1 MDKQEREGLRTF
13 IDSRPDNW
21 RGTEAALVGPLR
33 QDLFVRL
40 DDFERMQQ
48 IARRLLDAAEQRAAL
63 ETEQRSRWTRQVAA
77 LLGDFDRRDQV
88 RRSVDLDDASLLAR
102 AVELLRAM
110 MPLGGQTSEGG
121 ADADR

>member
-1 MDKQEREGLRTF
+1 MDKQERER
-13 IDSRPDNW
+13 
-21 RGTEAALVGPLR
+21 LR
-33 QDLFVRL
+33 QAAVAVQEADRPGQLLCPSTLNAKFNAEDRL
-40 DDFERMQQ
+40 TMAAVPDVLL
-48 IARRLLDAAEQRAAL
+48 RLLDAAEQRAAL

-121 ADADR
+121 GT